1 MIFPYYAKLL
11 FPKPLI
17 KYNSFIKAHSSEGK
31 KKKKGVF
38 LLWWLSGVT
47 KDGGPRRAPLHEA
60 GGAAATATTTLPPRQ
75 GTCGGARMGSG
86 VQEVPPP
93 KEKLNQKGV

>member
-31 KKKKGVF
+31 KKKKA
-38 LLWWLSGVT
+38 SSC
-47 KDGGPRRAPLHEA
+47 
-60 GGAAATATTTLPPRQ
+60 
-75 GTCGGARMGSG
+75 CGGS
-86 VQEVPPP
+86 QE
-93 KEKLNQKGV
+93 